1 MSYKGSM
8 KDLIEWKL
16 TKPPLGRYASGGKR
30 RATVNKMSQKTFENV
45 FIHRVVNTLFIYIY
59 QEMEEKRDKISS
71 FTHQNILCRLVFIT

>member
-30 RATVNKMSQKTFENV
+30 RATVNKMSQKTFEK
-45 FIHRVVNTLFIYIY
+45 RVYSQSGEHIIYIY
-59 QEMEEKRDKISS
+59 IPGNGGKKR
-71 FTHQNILCRLVFIT
+71 